1 MCCITELSLACLIKL
16 SFVRAFIIINSLSL
30 PYNTDLTI
38 IFPTALLPSQRPPA
52 FLTPPCLSIPLF
64 WHGYEGTGCRK
75 TLWRQQ
81 GHKSRGGQRPS
92 SSSWLNPI
100 GQRVRTLFSI
110 QHGLPM
116 VGVRSICET
125 DWKRSWNSITVS
137 DGNKREK
144 SGNLIKVI
152 LDFSLHFVTDGNCF
166 WS

>member
-1 MCCITELSLACLIKL
+1 MLH
-16 SFVRAFIIINSLSL
+16 
-30 PYNTDLTI
+30 YW
-38 IFPTALLPSQRPPA
+38 ALLGLLNKAELCKSLYNHQFSVSTLQYWPDNYFPYRPSTLTKTPA

-125 DWKRSWNSITVS
+125 DWKRRWNSITVS